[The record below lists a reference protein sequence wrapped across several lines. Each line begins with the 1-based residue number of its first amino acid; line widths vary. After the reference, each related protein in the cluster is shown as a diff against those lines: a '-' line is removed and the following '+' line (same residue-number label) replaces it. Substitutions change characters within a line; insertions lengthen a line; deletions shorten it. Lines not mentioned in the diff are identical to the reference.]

1 MCRGGQEAWQR
12 SPTGA
17 EMRVMAYLALIKGAL
32 GLQYFARSPA
42 DVFPNSPS
50 AWNAVRRV
58 ALEVAEL
65 TPALAKGQKSAS
77 TLAVSDNSTWIEA
90 AAFDS
95 KTEPGDEVTV
105 VAVANCN
112 NTPSALTL
120 SGLATADGKS
130 YTGVAEVVDQNRN
143 VTVTAGVMRDVL
155 LGYGAVSYR
164 FPPVNW
170 SGGGLVSAHNG
181 ILNPSCKHAASVFLA
196 SSCLTRVVAARRV
209 RGQRRQPGRRLP
221 PRPSRSAQRCLF
233 PVGQPDLRGRRA
245 LAAADRSHG
254 GRWVLRRAV
263 SFVADQRDAV

>member
-1 MCRGGQEAWQR
+1 
-12 SPTGA
+12 
-17 EMRVMAYLALIKGAL
+17 MAYLALIKGAL

-77 TLAVSDNSTWIEA
+77 TLAVSDNSTWIELSA
-90 AAFDS
+90 WDS

-143 VTVTAGVMRDVL
+143 VTVKAGVMRDVL

-181 ILNPSCKHAASVFLA
+181 ILNPSCKHAASACFL
-196 SSCLTRVVAARRV
+196 
-209 RGQRRQPGRRLP
+209 LP
-221 PRPSRSAQRCLF
+221 
-233 PVGQPDLRGRRA
+233 
-245 LAAADRSHG
+245 
-254 GRWVLRRAV
+254 AV
-263 SFVADQRDAV
+263 